1 MTTILTIATDHPSVA
16 TMREIIAEIAST
28 KAARTLEDIVRFGC
42 SDCGLEREAYEVL
55 AFGQTYRAHV
65 VFLRRLE
72 DGSIGILRT
81 PSDEED
87 TDMDPTSYST
97 YEQASGEDR
106 SLISDA
112 MRPSIHDW
120 DMPTLDKLLT
130 DAVAVERSKAD
141 AMAAVRRRLSPA
153 IETLRDRSR
162 DVDDADMKAVVV
174 DALARLDAG
183 LSA

>member
-16 TMREIIAEIAST
+16 TMREAIADMESSEE
-28 KAARTLEDIVRFGC
+28 ARTNESIVRFGC
-42 SDCGLEREAYEVL
+42 SECGLEREAYEVL
-55 AFGQTYRAHV
+55 AFGRTYRAHV
-65 VFLRRLE
+65 VFLRRIE

-87 TDMDPTSYST
+87 ADMDPNSFST

-120 DMPTLDKLLT
+120 DMPTLDGLLA

-141 AMAAVRRRLSPA
+141 AMAAVRRRLGPA
-153 IETLRDRSR
+153 IEALRDRSR
-162 DVDDADMKAVVV
+162 DVDDADMKAVVD
-174 DALARLDAG
+174 DALARLDKG